1 MEKPHHQSHTN
12 NINTGRSI
20 LHFINMTKTQLKQLR
35 TALKF
40 GDITTIANEVGVST
54 VTVQSALRGDA
65 MTPTANICIQHAL
78 KLVEQRNERLD
89 YLKTVIRPMYAK

>member
-1 MEKPHHQSHTN
+1 
-12 NINTGRSI
+12 
-20 LHFINMTKTQLKQLR
+20 MTKTQLTQLR
-35 TALKF
+35 KALKF

-65 MTPTANICIQHAL
+65 MTATANICIQHAL
-78 KLVEQRNERLD
+78 KLVQQRNERLE